1 MKTVHYCSKHLLP
14 WIMGRFYFS
23 ASLTSGL
30 ALWLVLA
37 SEVWRAVCHF
47 CAETVRVVFSFSS
60 ALVPAVLPRGACSSA
75 GDRGWS
81 WCGAELMPTC
91 RWTEVENENNSSFLL
106 TAKLADCL
114 LLQHKLVLNWLID
127 IAWNQVLDDFL
138 WAVDLEEWF
147 R

>member
-1 MKTVHYCSKHLLP
+1 MKIVHYCSKHLLP
-14 WIMGRFYFS
+14 WIMGGFYFS

-30 ALWLVLA
+30 AMWLVLA
-37 SEVWRAVCHF
+37 SEVWREVSLLCRN
-47 CAETVRVVFSFSS
+47 CESCVLLLLCSGTSS
-60 ALVPAVLPRGACSSA
+60 APCGACSSA
-75 GDRGWS
+75 GDWGWS

-91 RWTEVENENNSSFLL
+91 RWTEIENENNSSFLL

-114 LLQHKLVLNWLID
+114 LLQHKLVLNWLIN